1 MDENNP
7 YPVANY
13 ALHGNIWLPV
23 SEDNPM
29 PTQLYGSNVE
39 EVIVAD
45 AVASADVERTVEL
58 KFKHPTQGAFLMR

>member
-1 MDENNP
+1 
-7 YPVANY
+7 
-13 ALHGNIWLPV
+13 V